1 MGTYMNAAAKFAAM
15 SDEELFSTNMV
26 WEGEGEFLRA
36 EKIKRQKRI
45 DEEKQRIERER
56 MERLKQRKDA
66 VTYSDTLAAEICERI
81 GSGEL
86 LTLICLDEHMPT
98 VRKANA
104 WLREHVD
111 FKVLFDQSIQN

>member
-1 MGTYMNAAAKFAAM
+1 
-15 SDEELFSTNMV
+15 MV

-66 VTYSDTLAAEICERI
+66 VTYSDTLAAEICGGI

-111 FKVLFDQSIQN
+111 FKVLLINLYRIDWQYLRDC